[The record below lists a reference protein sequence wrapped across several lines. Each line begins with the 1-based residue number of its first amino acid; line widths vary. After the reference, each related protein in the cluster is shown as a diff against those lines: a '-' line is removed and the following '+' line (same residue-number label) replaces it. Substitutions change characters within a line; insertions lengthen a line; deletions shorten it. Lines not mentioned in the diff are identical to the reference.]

1 MAITTAVCL
10 AAMAAAPAWA
20 GARAGAAAAGLVLP
34 VPARGTPRLSPT
46 STTET
51 VRQLV
56 QCGHTMYA
64 AGIFTRIGQGHS
76 VYVRNNLFSFSA
88 TAPYTVT
95 AWNPDVNGPVNSI
108 ALTPNCADAYI
119 GGQFTSVH
127 GTRAGNLA
135 EIATSGPGTVVG
147 GFAHDANST
156 VETLLAARGHLLA
169 GGRFTAINGSR
180 LGYYASLNPVT
191 GNNDGFLDLRVSGH
205 YQYPGV
211 VPNPTE
217 IYNQQLSHHG
227 TLLLAE
233 GDFTSVGGRPRQQIF
248 MLRLTARHA
257 SVTAWT
263 SPEFS
268 QQCAKTHPFYIKA
281 AAWSP
286 GDSVVY
292 VADTGRQ
299 PNNWSGSFPLTG
311 LCDVVAAFPAT
322 QAPVTHSWINYTGCN
337 SLYSVA
343 ASTSAVYA
351 GGHEQWA
358 DDANGCKSAGHGAV
372 PARGMGAFRPG
383 TGKLLLNAA
392 RTAGRYTRA
401 RGHGADD
408 MLLTSSGLW
417 VASDDF
423 EGSNT
428 CGGVPGHA
436 GICFLPY
443 PGSAARRAPNQRP
456 VAGPLAR

>member
-1 MAITTAVCL
+1 MRRLWGVAMTTAVCL
-10 AAMAAAPAWA
+10 SGAAAAPGAWA
-20 GARAGAAAAGLVLP
+20 GTRAGAAAAGLVLS
-34 VPARGTPRLSPT
+34 VPARGTPQLYPT

-64 AGIFTRIGQGHS
+64 VGMFTKIEQGRI
-76 VYVRNNLFSFSA
+76 VYVRNNVFSFSA
-88 TAPYTVT
+88 TAPYAVT
-95 AWNPDVNGPVNSI
+95 AWNPDVNGEVNSI
-108 ALTPNCADAYI
+108 ALTPNCAYAYI

-135 EIATSGPGTVVG
+135 KIAASGRGAVVG
-147 GFAHDANST
+147 SFAHDANST
-156 VETLLAARGHLLA
+156 VETLLATHGHLLA

-191 GNNDGFLDLRVSGH
+191 GKNDGYLDLRISGH

-211 VPNPTE
+211 VPNVTE
-217 IYNQQLSHHG
+217 VYNQQLSHHD
-227 TLLLAE
+227 TLVLVE
-233 GDFTSVGGRPRQQIF
+233 GDFTSVGGMSRQQIF
-248 MLRLTARHA
+248 MMRLAASHA

-268 QQCAKTHPFYIKA
+268 RRCSKIHPFYIRA

-286 GDSVVY
+286 SDSVVY
-292 VADTGRQ
+292 IADTGRQ
-299 PNNWSGSFPLTG
+299 PNNWNGSFPLTG

-322 QAPVTHSWINYTGCN
+322 QAQVTHDWINYTGCN
-337 SLYSVA
+337 SLYSVT

-358 DDANGCKSAGHGAV
+358 DNPSGCKSTGPGAY
-372 PARGMGAFRPG
+372 PAPGMGAFRPA

-392 RTAGRYTRA
+392 RTAGRYSRA
-401 RGHGADD
+401 RGRGADD
-408 MLLTSSGLW
+408 MLLTGSGLW
-417 VASDDF
+417 IASDNF
-423 EGSNT
+423 VGSDT

-443 PGSAARRAPNQRP
+443 Q
-456 VAGPLAR
+456 